1 MHYTLAMHVL
11 TPLFRHPLWLVTA
24 ALALASV
31 PGRAQNI
38 TTIINNSTGLSGLE
52 WVGLAGDQVTIWG
65 NGFSAVSSVKF
76 NGFNS
81 PMAGA
86 TTAQTITAVIP
97 SGAANSTNVVTV
109 TFMAGGTMQSP
120 QNFIVPPT
128 GPYVR
133 GFLPHTGS
141 PGTTVTINGTRLTGV
156 TSVQFNGTNGVN
168 LQKLSDIQI
177 KIDAPANVTTGP
189 LIVFSNAFA
198 HVTASNFFVSP
209 TITNFSP
216 SFGSAGTNVT
226 IQGRNFTGATAVQ
239 FGSLPALYTVLSSTQ
254 IVATV
259 PSNAVTAKITV
270 YAPAASVTTTSNFVV
285 RPTISGFNPGFGS
298 PGTLVTI
305 NGANLNEGTNL
316 ISGVAATNAATI
328 FFNGVRATFYTNV
341 SASQLTTMVPNG
353 ATTGKISVTTTNGS
367 GTNDTLF
374 YLPPRITGFTPAT
387 NPPGSRIMITGTNFL
402 GATAVLFSGGVPSPS
417 FFVTNN
423 NILGAE
429 VPFGFST
436 GPISVIAPAGT
447 NTSVDTYF
455 AAPQVTSFN
464 PFSGVPGDVVQVF
477 GNNLAG
483 ATSVRFAAP
492 GGFTNAIILGT
503 FAGRIDVRVPTN
515 AMTGP
520 ISVVGPAGIGASAA
534 NFQLNYST
542 LEVTVADA
550 PDPAVIGSPLAY
562 TIQVKN
568 LGPNPAAI
576 LVTNVLPASVT
587 FDNST
592 AGSTVGGTTIA
603 NLGTVAVNSSASFIV
618 TGVPTTPGVSVTNL
632 TTASSGPL
640 PSYSPTTTITH
651 IEFPAMLKIQFYP
664 PTSLLLSWP
673 TNVSGYALQYRTN
686 LAEGTWSVVPT
697 PPIVDNGTNTVT
709 ELMFDAARYYRL
721 KR

>member
-1 MHYTLAMHVL
+1 MQYTLAMHVL

-24 ALALASV
+24 ALALSSV
-31 PGRAQNI
+31 PVRAQNI
-38 TTIINNSTGLSGLE
+38 TTIINNSSGLNGME
-52 WVGLAGDQVTIWG
+52 WLGLAGDQVTIWG
-65 NGFSAVSSVKF
+65 NSFTTVTAVRF
-76 NGFNS
+76 NGVLS
-81 PMAGA
+81 PVFGA
-86 TTAQTITAVIP
+86 TTTQTINAVIP
-97 SGAANSTNVVTV
+97 AGAANSTNVVTV
-109 TFMAGGTMQSP
+109 TFMGGGTIQSP

-177 KIDAPANVTTGP
+177 KIDAPATVTTGP

-198 HVTASNFFVSP
+198 HVTASNFFVTP

-216 SFGSAGTNVT
+216 TFGRAGTNVT

-239 FGSLPALYTVLSSTQ
+239 FGLLPASYTVQSSTQ

-259 PSNAVTAKITV
+259 PANALTAKITV
-270 YAPAASVTTTSNFVV
+270 FAPAGSVTTTSNFVV
-285 RPTISGFNPGFGS
+285 RPTISGFNPTFGP
-298 PGTLVTI
+298 PGTAVTI
-305 NGANLNEGTNL
+305 TGANLNEG
-316 ISGVAATNAATI
+316 SGGGGTPQV
-328 FFNGVRATFYTNV
+328 FFNGIASTIVTNV
-341 SASQLTTMVPNG
+341 SFGQVTAVVPNS
-353 ATTGKISVTTTNGS
+353 ATTGMISVTTTNGS
-367 GTNDTLF
+367 GTNAALF
-374 YLPPRITGFTPAT
+374 YLPSNITGITPNT
-387 NPPGSRIMITGTNFL
+387 NPPGSRIMITGVNFL
-402 GATAVLFSGGVPSPS
+402 GTSAVIFSNQIPSPS

-423 NILGAE
+423 TTLGVE
-429 VPFGFST
+429 VPFGITT
-436 GPISVIAPAGT
+436 GPIRVVTPAGT
-447 NTSVDTYF
+447 NVSASLYY
-455 AAPQVTSFN
+455 APPQVTGFN
-464 PFSGVPGDVVQVF
+464 PLSGLPGDSVTVF
-477 GNNLAG
+477 GQNFTG
-483 ATSVRFAAP
+483 ATAVRFAAS
-492 GGFTNAIILGT
+492 GGFTNGIILTNGST
-503 FAGRIDVRVPTN
+503 QLSVRVPTN

-568 LGPNPAAI
+568 LGPNSAAI

-592 AGSTVGGTTIA
+592 AGSTVDGTTIA

-618 TGVPTTPGVSVTNL
+618 TGIPMTPGLSVTNL

-651 IEFPAMLKIQFYP
+651 IESPAMLKIHFYP
-664 PTSLLLSWP
+664 PASLLLSWP
-673 TNVSGYALQYRTN
+673 TNASGYALQYRTN

-697 PPIVDNGTNTVT
+697 PPVVGDGTNTVT